1 MSDPLSPATRALLE
15 AAKSDA
21 PRAAARAQMW
31 SAVSTATGVA
41 AAAVKGG
48 AAVGAVGAMTAAASS
63 GKLLVVGAFL
73 GSVLTASVGY
83 GVVRVALGAR
93 HESPKTAE
101 VTSPRASESQAKTWV
116 PVGETPTDPAS
127 APASPPQAA
136 IATESASP
144 AKAAASTLQ
153 APRKIVVGSEDALD
167 RAGALLLEVTR
178 RALWRWPIRPL
189 ASPRSSSPRRWPFD
203 PSRSV
208 SSVKTPRPRRST
220 WPCGRSTPVTPSPA
234 DGASD

>member
-1 MSDPLSPATRALLE
+1 
-15 AAKSDA
+15 
-21 PRAAARAQMW
+21 
-31 SAVSTATGVA
+31 
-41 AAAVKGG
+41 
-48 AAVGAVGAMTAAASS
+48 VGAMTAAASS

-167 RAGALLLEVTR
+167 RAGALLLEARGALR
-178 RALWRWPIRPL
+178 RGDPEGALAMANQAAR
-189 ASPRSSSPRRWPFD
+189 
-203 PSRSV
+203 V
-208 SSVKTPRPRRST
+208 SSKLEPEEMAIRSLALRKLGKDSEAEAVDVALRT
-220 WPCGRSTPVTPSPA
+220 KYPGHSLAR
-234 DGASD
+234 